1 MVPMTRGLG
10 VTMQCPVD
18 AGGAMPIWDEGCDE
32 NIEVQ
37 ITGANVSRAFRYIEK
52 DDTGKE
58 SIEVITM
65 ILETLAEPQGY
76 VLQLGSNRFELPAVV
91 AKRSLLTSQPALN
104 YHSHSV
110 AEGTKR
116 RYFFVGETSPHWT
129 GVDEEYYL
137 SYVELIEKWSETTPL
152 FSLAFYWAHS
162 GTLESRMIHK
172 AQKVWKAPEWYKGK
186 VTDEDEIARI
196 KLASPNM
203 AFPKGNEDV
212 IGKSAVVT
220 GNFTAG
226 SRGSAEESDGEEKAS
241 SSEGA
246 GGIVGEG
253 PRSRYPAV
261 AQKTKG
267 RSRSRSKSRGRAQV

>member
-1 MVPMTRGLG
+1 
-10 VTMQCPVD
+10 
-18 AGGAMPIWDEGCDE
+18 
-32 NIEVQ
+32 
-37 ITGANVSRAFRYIEK
+37 
-52 DDTGKE
+52 
-58 SIEVITM
+58 
-65 ILETLAEPQGY
+65 
-76 VLQLGSNRFELPAVV
+76 
-91 AKRSLLTSQPALN
+91 
-104 YHSHSV
+104 
-110 AEGTKR
+110 
-116 RYFFVGETSPHWT
+116 
-129 GVDEEYYL
+129 
-137 SYVELIEKWSETTPL
+137 
-152 FSLAFYWAHS
+152 
-162 GTLESRMIHK
+162 
-172 AQKVWKAPEWYKGK
+172 
-186 VTDEDEIARI
+186 
-196 KLASPNM
+196 M